1 MGHTSRRSVCS
12 GFARRFLARRSRYR
26 LSYAPSLA
34 CGGGLGWGR
43 PPLPVPTTAY
53 ILLVSIHWLRRMK
66 TAKIFQHGNSQAV
79 RLPKEFR
86 FEENEVVIKRH
97 GGGVLLLP
105 KRYAVDDLLKILQDF
120 EGPIERG
127 ENPPPQARKF

>member
-1 MGHTSRRSVCS
+1 
-12 GFARRFLARRSRYR
+12 
-26 LSYAPSLA
+26 
-34 CGGGLGWGR
+34 
-43 PPLPVPTTAY
+43 
-53 ILLVSIHWLRRMK
+53 MK

-127 ENPPPQARKF
+127 ENPPPQTRKF